1 MVKSNINYFGI
12 IGCAIIYSVTCFAS
26 AFIGFLNP
34 WCWIVGFPVLAAV
47 LGAPTYL
54 WAASRWQRFGV
65 ATLFSALF
73 VVLLLSMGEI
83 YFPQCVLMVAAGFIS
98 DEYVRGLS
106 PDMLA
111 HQAEAYSP
119 AVFILIIIEIMLVDD
134 IMVIHATNVDADT
147 PLCFSLQRGKSC

>member
-106 PDMLA
+106 PDMLG
-111 HQAEAYSP
+111 YRTGPSGR
-119 AVFILIIIEIMLVDD
+119 
-134 IMVIHATNVDADT
+134 
-147 PLCFSLQRGKSC
+147 SLLPSGLYIDNHRNNACR